1 MSLSRRSTVDRRTP
15 RAYGADWRGPG
26 TPRHGGGVRRL
37 LVVLL
42 LAAGLAACGG
52 DDEVACGPV
61 TREALDP
68 NSGLHVLPDQE
79 VPEFATDPPTSGAH
93 YSLPPPTGAVD
104 EPVERPMQVTALEGG
119 QVLVQYQDLS
129 DDDVAELEDLG
140 SDVVI
145 VAPNPDQ
152 TEPVVLTAWIT
163 KQTCSGV
170 DVATVETFIQDQ
182 QGRGPGA
189 DF

>member
-1 MSLSRRSTVDRRTP
+1 M
-15 RAYGADWRGPG
+15 
-26 TPRHGGGVRRL
+26 RRL
-37 LVVLL
+37 LVVLVL
-42 LAAGLAACGG
+42 TAGLAACGG
-52 DDEVACGPV
+52 DEEVACGPV
-61 TREALDP
+61 AREALDP
-68 NSGLHVLPDQE
+68 NSGFHVLPDQD
-79 VPEFATDPPTSGAH
+79 VPEYTTEPPTSGAH
-93 YSLPPPTGAVD
+93 YSLPTPTGAVA
-104 EPVERPMQVTALEGG
+104 EPLERAMQVTALEGG
-119 QVLVQYQDLS
+119 MVLVQYQDLS
-129 DDDVAELEDLG
+129 DADVAELEDLG

-152 TEPVVLTAWIT
+152 AEPVVLTAWIT

>member
-1 MSLSRRSTVDRRTP
+1 M
-15 RAYGADWRGPG
+15 
-26 TPRHGGGVRRL
+26 RRL
-37 LVVLL
+37 LVVLCL
-42 LAAGLAACGG
+42 TAGLAACGG

-68 NSGLHVLPDQE
+68 NSGLHVLPDQP
-79 VPEFATDPPTSGAH
+79 VPEFTTDPPTSGAH
-93 YSLPPPTGAVD
+93 YSLPPPTGAVG

-119 QVLVQYQDLS
+119 QVLVQYRDRS
-129 DDDVAELEDLG
+129 DADVAALEALG
-140 SDVVI
+140 SDIVV

-152 TEPVVLTAWIT
+152 ADPVVLTAWLT

-170 DVATVETFIQDQ
+170 DRATIGRFIDEQ
-182 QGRGPGA
+182 QGRGPGT

>member
-1 MSLSRRSTVDRRTP
+1 M
-15 RAYGADWRGPG
+15 AAM
-26 TPRHGGGVRRL
+26 RRL
-37 LVVLL
+37 LLLLVLL
-42 LAAGLAACGG
+42 APLAGCGG
-52 DDEVACGPV
+52 SEEADCGPV

-68 NSGLHVLPDQE
+68 NSGLHVLPDQDQPQYTTE
-79 VPEFATDPPTSGAH
+79 PPTSGAH

-104 EPVERPMQVTALEGG
+104 EPIDRPLQVTALEGG
-119 QVLVQYQDLS
+119 QVLVQYRDLS
-129 DDDVAELEDLG
+129 DADAAELEALG

-152 TEPVVLTAWIT
+152 AEPVVLTAWIT

-170 DVATVETFIQDQ
+170 DVDTVQTFIDDQ
-182 QGRGPGA
+182 QGRGPGT

>member
-1 MSLSRRSTVDRRTP
+1 M
-15 RAYGADWRGPG
+15 
-26 TPRHGGGVRRL
+26 RRL
-37 LVVLL
+37 LVVLF

-79 VPEFATDPPTSGAH
+79 VPEYTTQPPTSGAH
-93 YSLPPPTGAVD
+93 YSLPPPTGAVSD
-104 EPVERPMQVTALEGG
+104 PIDPPLQVTALEGG
-119 QVLVQYQDLS
+119 MVLVQYQDLS
-129 DDDVAELEDLG
+129 DADVAELEDLG

-152 TEPVVLTAWIT
+152 AEPVVLTAWIT

-170 DVATVETFIQDQ
+170 DLDTIETFIKDQ
-182 QGRGPGA
+182 QGRGPGT

>member
-1 MSLSRRSTVDRRTP
+1 M
-15 RAYGADWRGPG
+15 
-26 TPRHGGGVRRL
+26 RRL
-37 LVVLL
+37 LVVLFL
-42 LAAGLAACGG
+42 TAGLAACGG

-68 NSGLHVLPDQE
+68 NSGLHVLPDQY
-79 VPEFATDPPTSGAH
+79 VPEFTTDPPTSGAH
-93 YSLPPPTGAVD
+93 YSLPPPTGAVG

-119 QVLVQYQDLS
+119 QVLVQYRDRS
-129 DDDVAELEDLG
+129 DADVAALEALG
-140 SDVVI
+140 SDIVV

-152 TEPVVLTAWIT
+152 ADPVVLTAWLT

-170 DVATVETFIQDQ
+170 DRATIGRFIDEQ
-182 QGRGPGA
+182 QGRGPGT

>member
-1 MSLSRRSTVDRRTP
+1 M
-15 RAYGADWRGPG
+15 
-26 TPRHGGGVRRL
+26 RRL
-37 LVVLL
+37 LVVVV

-52 DDEVACGPV
+52 SEETACGPV

-68 NSGLHVLPDQE
+68 NSGLHVLPDQSE
-79 VPEFATDPPTSGAH
+79 PEFTTDPPTSGAH

-104 EPVERPMQVTALEGG
+104 EPIERPMQVTALEGG
-119 QVLVQYQDLS
+119 MVLVQHRDLS
-129 DDDVAELEDLG
+129 EADVASLEELG
-140 SDVVI
+140 SDVVV
-145 VAPNPDQ
+145 VAQNPDLPD
-152 TEPVVLTAWIT
+152 PVVLTAWIT

-170 DVATVETFIQDQ
+170 DLDTIESFIEEQ

>member
-1 MSLSRRSTVDRRTP
+1 M
-15 RAYGADWRGPG
+15 
-26 TPRHGGGVRRL
+26 RRL
-37 LVVLL
+37 LVVLFL
-42 LAAGLAACGG
+42 TAGLAACGG

-68 NSGLHVLPDQE
+68 NSGLHVLPDQS
-79 VPEFATDPPTSGAH
+79 VPEFTTDPPTSGAH
-93 YSLPPPTGAVD
+93 YSLPPPTGAVG

-119 QVLVQYQDLS
+119 QVLVQYRDRS
-129 DDDVAELEDLG
+129 DADVAALEALG
-140 SDVVI
+140 SDIVV

-152 TEPVVLTAWIT
+152 ADPVVLTAWLT

-170 DVATVETFIQDQ
+170 DRATIGRFIDEQ
-182 QGRGPGA
+182 QGRGPGT